1 MVASRND
8 GCFLRLQAC
17 GFKLHLINTYS
28 SVLVNQVKRMR
39 VCMSGCKT
47 SKFFIKTRLT
57 GKKKFHKTK
66 KHFVYKYKKARGT
79 SNVSVKKDRYWF
91 TDVVLTYLS

>member
-8 GCFLRLQAC
+8 GCFLRLQAY
-17 GFKLHLINTYS
+17 LINTYS

-39 VCMSGCKT
+39 VCMSCCKT

-57 GKKKFHKTK
+57 GKKKFNKN
-66 KHFVYKYKKARGT
+66 FVNKYKKKARGT
-79 SNVSVKKDRYWF
+79 SNVSAKK
-91 TDVVLTYLS
+91 TDISSPMMC